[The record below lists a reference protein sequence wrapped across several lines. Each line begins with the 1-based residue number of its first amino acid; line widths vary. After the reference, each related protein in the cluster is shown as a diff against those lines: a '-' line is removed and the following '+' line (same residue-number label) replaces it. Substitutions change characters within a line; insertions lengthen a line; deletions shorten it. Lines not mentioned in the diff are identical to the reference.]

1 MKTSTRPRVVILGAG
16 FGGLG
21 AARALAEKADVTLVD
36 RHNFQTFLPLLYQV
50 STAGLAADHV
60 VHPIRGALRDTGV
73 KFRMG
78 SPISVDHK
86 NKSVKLDSSESLDFD
101 HLIVALG
108 SVTADFGV
116 AGVTDHALGMKS
128 VHEAL
133 TIRAEVLRRFEDL
146 ARFEDNTRLS
156 IAVVG
161 GGPTGV
167 EMAGALAELKR
178 GPLKNDLAAAAE
190 HIDVYLIEAGPRI
203 LPMFSEKLSARAES
217 DLRKLGVIVRTN
229 TAVREVKSRQ
239 IILTEGAPI
248 PAEVTIWA
256 AGVKGEPTA
265 SILNLPLAGTR
276 IDTDENLE
284 VKNYP
289 NIWAIGDIN
298 GTPGADG
305 RFLPMVA
312 PVALQQAKWVAKQI
326 LSKESGKADVVA
338 FHIVTMGAAVSAASA
353 KLFEANAYRDYLEL
367 HGLSVQLTE
376 ALAEHWHARIRE
388 ELALNNLDSP
398 DLQEILDQG
407 YRGSRYSFG
416 YPACPDLEQQVQL
429 CELLEPGRIGVEL
442 SEEFQLHPE
451 QSTSAIIVHHPEA
464 KYFNAN

>member
-1 MKTSTRPRVVILGAG
+1 MPSSTRPRVVILGAG

-21 AARALAEKADVTLVD
+21 AAKALAAKADVTVVD

-60 VHPIRGALRDTGV
+60 VHPVRGALRDTGV

-86 NKSVKLDSSESLDFD
+86 NKTVKLDSSETLEFD

-108 SVTADFGV
+108 SSTADFGV
-116 AGVTDHALGMKS
+116 PGVSEHGLGMKS
-128 VHEAL
+128 VNEAI
-133 TIRAEVLRRFEDL
+133 TIRAEVMRRFEDL
-146 ARFEDNTRLS
+146 CRFEDNTRLS

-178 GPLKNDLAAAAE
+178 GPLKNDMAHAAE
-190 HIDVYLIEAGPRI
+190 HMDIYLIEAGPRI

-217 DLRKLGVIVRTN
+217 DLHKLGVFVKTN
-229 TAVREVKSRQ
+229 TSVREIKSRQ
-239 IILTEGAPI
+239 IIVKTGEPI

-265 SILNLPLAGTR
+265 GLLNLPIVGTR

-284 VKNYP
+284 VNHYP

-298 GTPGADG
+298 GSKGKDG

-312 PVALQQAKWVAKQI
+312 PVAMQQGKWVAKQI
-326 LSKESGKADVVA
+326 LRKHEGKALQP
-338 FHIVTMGAAVSAASA
+338 F
-353 KLFEANAYRDYLEL
+353 KYRDKGSMATIGRHKAVVEVRNFRMTGPLAWFAWLFLHLFYLL
-367 HGLSVQLTE
+367 GGRNKVGTIADWTWNYLTF
-376 ALAEHWHARIRE
+376 
-388 ELALNNLDSP
+388 D
-398 DLQEILDQG
+398 
-407 YRGSRYSFG
+407 RGNRHIM
-416 YPACPDLEQQVQL
+416 DTL
-429 CELLEPGRIGVEL
+429 
-442 SEEFQLHPE
+442 
-451 QSTSAIIVHHPEA
+451 
-464 KYFNAN
+464 